1 MQIYKEIR
9 RPRTKGSKG
18 KWEVG
23 KQDEWKDKKVFTK
36 GVAVCVRGLRSDQ
49 DEKGTVTMLFAHM
62 EVVGD
67 FKRNSLSIMG
77 TGASLSF
84 ENAGRKLEP
93 TSIDFSSEEFYWEGD
108 LKNLVVAEG
117 FEIWNKSREV
127 FLFNQSKL

>member
-1 MQIYKEIR
+1 M
-9 RPRTKGSKG
+9 
-18 KWEVG
+18 
-23 KQDEWKDKKVFTK
+23 FTK

-93 TSIDFSSEEFYWEGD
+93 TSIDFSSEEFY
-108 LKNLVVAEG
+108 
-117 FEIWNKSREV
+117 
-127 FLFNQSKL
+127 